1 MHIFTIQFVQRALV
15 DEKINKFGDR
25 WMAEGQIE
33 DIKKWEDKYV
43 LDSTLSS
50 NYGKCLSLF
59 IHNRFVYESDWTSYG
74 NARAYTLYS
83 SLNELLFD
91 APAVIVEELIKIKET
106 YYYELPF

>member
-1 MHIFTIQFVQRALV
+1 
-15 DEKINKFGDR
+15 
-25 WMAEGQIE
+25 MAKRQIE

-43 LDSTLSS
+43 LDSMLSS

-74 NARAYTLYS
+74 NARAYTLCS

-91 APAVIVEELIKIKET
+91 APVTIIEELIKIKET